1 MSFQKVLV
9 ALDQS
14 AQAPTIFEQALQQ
27 INPET
32 GLLLI
37 LHTLPL
43 RASVFW
49 GAGMAAD
56 LGTNIT
62 LWQVQYDD
70 LQTDRQARKEW
81 LQTYQQQ
88 AIAHGVTSEIHLS
101 IGIPEIQICDV
112 AQQWRADLI
121 VIGRRGLRGF
131 AELLIGSVSNHV
143 LHHAPCPVLTVQ
155 NRTSNLTRAT
165 TKPPSFKTPMWV

>member
-14 AQAPTIFEQALQQ
+14 SQASAVFEQALQQ

-43 RASVFW
+43 RASLFW
-49 GAGMAAD
+49 GVSMAAD

-62 LWQVQYDD
+62 LWQVQCED
-70 LQTDRQARKEW
+70 LQTEVQASKEW

-88 AIAHGVTSEIHLS
+88 AIAHGITTETHFS

-112 AQQWRADLI
+112 AQQWGADLI

-155 NRTSNLTRAT
+155 NRTSKLTGA
-165 TKPPSFKTPMWV
+165 KPKAPSFDIPMWV